1 MKDIILASNSTFNIL
16 TKYTFEQSA
25 RSFRAFF
32 LPSFSGHNNYRIPAL
47 SIITDHY
54 PLRSNKLT
62 S

>member
-32 LPSFSGHNNYRIPAL
+32 FANKFPHT
-47 SIITDHY
+47 III
-54 PLRSNKLT
+54 KLCRCLQEIHKAT
-62 S
+62 L

>member
-32 LPSFSGHNNYRIPAL
+32 LPAFFRHNNIRIRTL
-47 SIITDHY
+47 TRILKQYDM
-54 PLRSNKLT
+54 RSYIMI